1 MDAGGYSKLGSAI
14 EEVPRGMS
22 EGITSSSSVSPNVGG
37 GGGTSVR
44 SGLQNGNACTLGED
58 SL

>member
-22 EGITSSSSVSPNVGG
+22 EGITSSSSVSPNVGR
-37 GGGTSVR
+37 GGTSVR

-58 SL
+58 SP